1 MNILFITYTRI
12 GDAVLSTGLL
22 SHLIETHPHAA
33 ITVACGPVPAGLFSA
48 TPNVVQ
54 VIAMPKL
61 RFAGHWRRLW
71 AACIGRRWDVLV
83 DLRNSAMPYVL
94 RARHCH
100 VLGADRDPARH
111 KVERLGA
118 LMGRDPP
125 PPPRLWLDDAHRR
138 AAMDLM
144 SGDTPVLALAPC
156 ANWRGKQW
164 PAVSFA
170 EFAHRLT
177 SAGGALAGA
186 KIALFGA
193 SGERDEA
200 NKVLNVLPSDQ
211 VIDLV
216 GIDGLLTV
224 AACLERATLF
234 VGNDSGLMHMA
245 AAVGTPT
252 VGLFGPSRDE
262 IYAPWGEYG
271 VAVRTPESFAELTTA
286 PDYDH
291 RTTDTL
297 MRSLTV
303 DAVAEAATRLVGRE
317 SLVAS

>member
-22 SHLIETHPHAA
+22 SHLIETHPQAA
-33 ITVACGPVPAGLFSA
+33 ITVACGPVPAGLFAA

-54 VIAMPKL
+54 VIALSKS

-71 AACIGRRWDVLV
+71 TACIGRRWDVLV

-94 RARHCH
+94 RARHCR
-100 VLGADRDPARH
+100 VLGADRDPVRH
-111 KVERLGA
+111 KVVRLAA
-118 LMGRDPP
+118 LMDLDPP
-125 PPPRLWLDDAHRR
+125 PPPRIWLDDAHRR
-138 AAMDLM
+138 AAQDLM
-144 SGDTPVLALAPC
+144 SGGAPILALAPC

-164 PAVSFA
+164 PAASFA
-170 EFAHRLT
+170 ALAHRLT
-177 SAGGALAGA
+177 SASGALAGA
-186 KIALFGA
+186 KIAVFGA

-200 NKVLNVLPSDQ
+200 NKVLKALLNDR

-245 AAVGTPT
+245 AAVGTRT

-262 IYAPWGEYG
+262 IYAPWGDDG
-271 VAVRTPESFAELTTA
+271 VAVRTPESYAELTAA

-303 DAVAEAATRLVGRE
+303 DAVADAATSLVGRE
-317 SLVAS
+317 RRVAS